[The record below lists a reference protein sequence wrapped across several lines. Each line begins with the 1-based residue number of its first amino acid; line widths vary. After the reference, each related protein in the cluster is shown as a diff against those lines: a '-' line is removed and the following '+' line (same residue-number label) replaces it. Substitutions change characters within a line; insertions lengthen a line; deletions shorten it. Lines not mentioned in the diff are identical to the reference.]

1 MSALIVVVAN
11 QKGGSGKTTVS
22 MQLAGTIALRGLRV
36 LVADTDPQAT
46 ATRWAASAPD
56 DAPFPAAVVGLSAAE
71 GKVHRELRRHVDNYD
86 LIVVDCPPA
95 VDSTIPQSALV
106 VGDVAIVPVIP
117 SPADLWA
124 TVGIRRVIEN
134 IRAGAN
140 ETLKSR
146 LLLNQCDP
154 HRTLAKE
161 AVEILPEFGIELAT
175 SRLGHREVYRQ
186 SVALGATVHVLGSRA
201 AQAII
206 EIEGL
211 ADEVLDLLG
220 LSNPR
225 SVAGG
230 TTHG

>member
-22 MQLAGTIALRGLRV
+22 MQLAGTIAQRGLRV

-56 DAPFPAAVVGLSAAE
+56 DAPFPAAVIGLSAAE

-106 VGDVAIVPVIP
+106 VGNLALVPVIP

-124 TVGIRRVIEN
+124 TVGIRRVIDN

-140 ETLKSR
+140 ETLNSR

-154 HRTLAKE
+154 HRTLARE
-161 AVEILPEFGIELAT
+161 AVEILPEFGIELAS

-201 AQAII
+201 AQAIA
-206 EIEGL
+206 EVEAL
-211 ADEVLDLLG
+211 ADEVLEILG
-220 LSNPR
+220 VSATAAR
-225 SVAGG
+225 GG
-230 TTHG
+230 RANG

>member
-22 MQLAGTIALRGLRV
+22 MQLAGTIAQRGLRV

-56 DAPFPAAVVGLSAAE
+56 DAPFPAAVIGLSAAE

-106 VGDVAIVPVIP
+106 VGDLAIVPVIP

-124 TVGIRRVIEN
+124 TVGIRRVIDN

-154 HRTLAKE
+154 HRTLARE
-161 AVEILPEFGIELAT
+161 ALEILPEFGIELAT

-201 AQAII
+201 TQAIA
-206 EIEGL
+206 EVEAL
-211 ADEVLDLLG
+211 ADEVLALVGMTAPATL
-220 LSNPR
+220 
-225 SVAGG
+225 GG
-230 TTHG
+230 TAHD

>member
-22 MQLAGTIALRGLRV
+22 MQLAGTIAQRGLRV

-56 DAPFPAAVVGLSAAE
+56 DAPFPAAVIGLSAAE

-106 VGDVAIVPVIP
+106 VGDLALVPVIP

-124 TVGIRRVIEN
+124 TVGIRRVIDN

-140 ETLKSR
+140 ETLNSR

-154 HRTLAKE
+154 HRTLARE
-161 AVEILPEFGIELAT
+161 AVEILPEFGIELAS

-201 AQAII
+201 AQAIA
-206 EIEGL
+206 EVEAL
-211 ADEVLDLLG
+211 ADEVLEILG
-220 LSNPR
+220 VSMTAAR
-225 SVAGG
+225 GG
-230 TTHG
+230 TANG

>member
-1 MSALIVVVAN
+1 MSALIVVIAN

-22 MQLAGTIALRGLRV
+22 MQLAGTIAQRGLRV

-56 DAPFPAAVVGLSAAE
+56 DAPFPATVIGLSAAE
-71 GKVHRELRRHVDNYD
+71 GKVHRELQRHVDNYD

-106 VGDVAIVPVIP
+106 VGDLALVPVIP

-124 TVGIRRVIEN
+124 TVGIRRVIDN

-140 ETLKSR
+140 ETLISR

-161 AVEILPEFGIELAT
+161 AVEILPEFGIELAS

-201 AQAII
+201 AQAIA
-206 EIEGL
+206 EVEAL
-211 ADEVLDLLG
+211 ADEVLEILG
-220 LSNPR
+220 VSTFGAR
-225 SVAGG
+225 GG
-230 TTHG
+230 TANG